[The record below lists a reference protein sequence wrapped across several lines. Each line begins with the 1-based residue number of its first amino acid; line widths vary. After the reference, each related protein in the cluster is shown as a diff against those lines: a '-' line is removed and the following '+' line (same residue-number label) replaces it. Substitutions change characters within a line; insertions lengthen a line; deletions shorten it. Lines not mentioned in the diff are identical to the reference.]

1 MTENTQPPIAQ
12 RTSGLAIASLVTAL
26 LCVPLTPIILGHT
39 ARSGIKKDPQLGG
52 GGLAL
57 AGLII
62 GYIQL
67 VAILGFL
74 LLKLP
79 AGLGAANSS
88 PDKSGQSLVSE
99 SIEPVANDSSET
111 VVTEGG
117 EPERASEPV
126 AASDPAPVVRRA
138 LDGNSFFGTASRGN
152 KFVFIIDKSGSMGGD
167 RLAAAKEE
175 LCRTLNGLKAT
186 NKFMVYFFSDNA
198 ESMPARTM
206 LSGTPENIRWA
217 VKWVRTRSVQGGTD
231 PRQALH
237 WCFKLRPDTVW
248 LLTDGQF
255 SDEGGV
261 LDTIATGNRQLKA
274 RINTVA
280 FHVKDGAD
288 ILQRI
293 ARENDGKYRFV
304 K

>member
-1 MTENTQPPIAQ
+1 
-12 RTSGLAIASLVTAL
+12 
-26 LCVPLTPIILGHT
+26 
-39 ARSGIKKDPQLGG
+39 
-52 GGLAL
+52 
-57 AGLII
+57 
-62 GYIQL
+62 
-67 VAILGFL
+67 
-74 LLKLP
+74 
-79 AGLGAANSS
+79 
-88 PDKSGQSLVSE
+88 
-99 SIEPVANDSSET
+99 
-111 VVTEGG
+111 
-117 EPERASEPV
+117 
-126 AASDPAPVVRRA
+126 
-138 LDGNSFFGTASRGN
+138 
-152 KFVFIIDKSGSMGGD
+152 
-167 RLAAAKEE
+167 
-175 LCRTLNGLKAT
+175 
-186 NKFMVYFFSDNA
+186 MVYFFSDNA

-206 LSGTPENIRWA
+206 LSGTPKNIRWA
-217 VKWVRTRSVQGGTD
+217 VKWVRTRSVQDGTD